1 MKTIAGMKVGG
12 LVVLALPLFMAVGCA
27 GNKQTLAKI
36 DSVRT
41 DLDQAD
47 VAQIDTTKNDV
58 VKTDAVQQ
66 DDTVQTAIATM
77 DGYIAELDQSQALQD
92 DMVDAVAMDAE
103 TAVTEQFVDVS
114 ETSRDEDVARKEA
127 VIVPAAQAV
136 FAPEEKDVVPIS
148 AKGGLLAEETDIV
161 PAEKQNTVSIPRQ
174 LVFYFDTNSDKPA
187 MADDDIL
194 LQHARYLE
202 QHPNMVLRIRGHA
215 DSRGAK
221 DYNQHLSEQ
230 RALNIAYILLAAGVS
245 GEQLLIDGMGDD
257 IPMADPTHW
266 QANRRV
272 EFTYMDSMVAQNN

>member
-1 MKTIAGMKVGG
+1 MKTKAGMKVGG
-12 LVVLALPLFMAVGCA
+12 LVVLALPLFVAVGCA
-27 GNKQTLAKI
+27 GNKQTLAQT

-41 DLDQAD
+41 DPPQAD

-92 DMVDAVAMDAE
+92 DIIDAVDMDAE
-103 TAVTEQFVDVS
+103 AAVTEQFVDVS
-114 ETSRDEDVARKEA
+114 EASIDENVVPNEA
-127 VIVPAAQAV
+127 MIVSAV
-136 FAPEEKDVVPIS
+136 EALSPPEEQDVDLIS
-148 AKGGLLAEETDIV
+148 AEGGLLVEETDIM
-161 PAEKQNTVSIPRQ
+161 PAEKQDIVSIPRQ

-187 MADDDIL
+187 VGDDDIL
-194 LQHARYLE
+194 IQHARYLE
-202 QHPNMVLRIRGHA
+202 QHPSMVLRIRGHA
-215 DSRGAK
+215 DNRGAK

-245 GEQLLIDGMGDD
+245 GEQLLVDGMGDD
-257 IPMADPTHW
+257 IPMADPTHL

-272 EFTYMDSMVAQNN
+272 EFTYMDSMVAQND